1 MKFVTLGPM
10 IHDTVSPM
18 KLTPGCLSGTLVI
31 DASRVLAGPFS
42 GQLLGDHGAEV
53 IKVEAFE
60 GDDTRGY
67 GPPFIDGVA
76 PYFLGLNRNK
86 QDLALNLSR
95 AEGIA
100 VLFSLLE
107 HADVFIE
114 NFKMSTWR
122 KWGINDFDEIAERFP
137 RLVHCRI
144 SGFGESGEF
153 GGLPGYDAALQAMS
167 GIMSVNGEPDGGATR
182 VGMPLVDTATG
193 MYAAL
198 GITLALL
205 ERQRSGKGQRLEA
218 TLYDTAIA
226 LLHPHVSNVVHGG
239 QAPRTGNGHPNIVPY
254 DLFPT
259 ATVPLF
265 LAVGNDRQFG
275 TLCTELGDAALCED
289 PRYRNNRDRVIH
301 RDSLRPRL
309 IELLATRDGMQLFE
323 RLMSIGVPCAPVLT
337 VEQALALDH
346 TRERE
351 MCVEF
356 EGYRGPGIAIKL
368 SRTPGSVRSAPPR
381 IGEHSETVLAR
392 FGHTADSI
400 AALLESGVV
409 R

>member
-1 MKFVTLGPM
+1 
-10 IHDTVSPM
+10 M
-18 KLTPGCLSGTLVI
+18 KLSPGCLEGTLVI

-53 IKVEAFE
+53 IKLESFE

-86 QDLALNLSR
+86 EDLALDLSR
-95 AEGIA
+95 AEGIE
-100 VLFSLLE
+100 VLFALLE
-107 HADVFIE
+107 EADVFIE

-122 KWGINDFDEIAERFP
+122 KWGFDDLDAITQRFP

-144 SGFGESGEF
+144 SGFGETGEF

-167 GIMSVNGEPDGGATR
+167 GIMSVNGEPAGEATR

-198 GITLALL
+198 GIVLALL

-226 LLHPHVSNVVHGG
+226 LLHPHVSNVVNGG
-239 QAPRTGNGHPNIVPY
+239 AAPRTGNGHPNIVPY

-259 ATVPLF
+259 ASVPLF

-275 TLCTELGDAALCED
+275 ILCAELGEPALCED
-289 PRYRNNRDRVIH
+289 PRYRKNRDRVTN
-301 RDSLRPRL
+301 RDSLRPHL
-309 IELLATRDGMQLFE
+309 IALLANLDGMTLFE

-351 MCVEF
+351 MRVELD
-356 EGYRGPGIAIKL
+356 GYRGPGVAIKL
-368 SRTPGSVRSAPPR
+368 SRTPGSVRRPPPR
-381 IGEHSETVLAR
+381 IGEHSEAVLKR
-392 FGHTADSI
+392 FGYSAERV
-400 AALLESGVV
+400 AALFESEVV

>member
-1 MKFVTLGPM
+1 MQL
-10 IHDTVSPM
+10 S
-18 KLTPGCLSGTLVI
+18 PGCLAGTVVI

-53 IKVEAFE
+53 IKVESFD

-67 GPPFIDGVA
+67 GPPFVDGSA

-86 QDLALNLSR
+86 EDLALDLSR
-95 AEGIA
+95 AEGIE
-100 VLFSLLE
+100 VLFALLE
-107 HADVFIE
+107 KADVFIE

-122 KWGINDFDEIAERFP
+122 KWGIDDLDEITRRFP
-137 RLVHCRI
+137 RLIHCRI
-144 SGFGESGEF
+144 SGFGETGEF

-167 GIMSVNGEPDGGATR
+167 GIMSVNGAPEDGAMR
-182 VGMPLVDTATG
+182 VGMPLVDNATG

-198 GITLALL
+198 GIVLALF

-239 QAPRTGNGHPNIVPY
+239 GAPRTGNGHPNIVPY

-259 ATVPLF
+259 GSVPLF

-275 TLCTELGDAALCED
+275 ILCAELGEPSLCED
-289 PRYRNNRDRVIH
+289 ARYSKNRDRVTN

-309 IELLATRDGMQLFE
+309 IELLAHRDGMQLFE

-351 MCVEF
+351 MRVEM
-356 EGYRGPGIAIKL
+356 EGYCGPGVAIKL
-368 SRTPGSVRSAPPR
+368 SRTPGSVRRVPPR
-381 IGEHSETVLAR
+381 IGEHSAAVLKR
-392 FGHTADSI
+392 FGYSPERV
-400 AALLESGVV
+400 AALFDSEVV

>member
-1 MKFVTLGPM
+1 MQL
-10 IHDTVSPM
+10 S
-18 KLTPGCLSGTLVI
+18 PGCLSGTVVI

-53 IKVEAFE
+53 IKVESFD

-67 GPPFIDGVA
+67 GPPFVDGVA

-86 QDLALNLSR
+86 QDLALDLSR

-100 VLFSLLE
+100 VLFALLE
-107 HADVFIE
+107 QADVFIE

-122 KWGINDFDEIAERFP
+122 KWGIDNLDELTTRFP

-167 GIMSVNGEPDGGATR
+167 GIMSVNGEPEGEATR

-198 GITLALL
+198 GIALALL

-239 QAPRTGNGHPNIVPY
+239 RAARTGNGHPNIVPY

-259 ATVPLF
+259 GTVPLF

-275 TLCTELGDAALCED
+275 ILCAELGAPTLCED
-289 PRYRNNRDRVIH
+289 PRYGKNRDRVIH

-309 IELLATRDGMQLFE
+309 VELLATLDGMQLFE

-337 VEQALALDH
+337 VEQALALAH
-346 TRERE
+346 TRDRE

-356 EGYRGPGIAIKL
+356 EGYRGPGIAVKL
-368 SRTPGSVRSAPPR
+368 SRTPGSVRLAPPR
-381 IGEHSETVLAR
+381 IGEHSEAVLAR
-392 FGHTADSI
+392 FGYTAQGI
-400 AALLESGVV
+400 AGLFESGVV